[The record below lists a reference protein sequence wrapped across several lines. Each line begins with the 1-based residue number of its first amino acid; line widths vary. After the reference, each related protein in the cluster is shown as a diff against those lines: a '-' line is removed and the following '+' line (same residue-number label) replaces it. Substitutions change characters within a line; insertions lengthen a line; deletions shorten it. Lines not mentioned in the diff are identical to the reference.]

1 MHPIDEMEE
10 IMEEIILIN
19 ITGDD
24 KPGLTSAFTSIL
36 AKYCVEILDIGQA
49 VIHDYLSLGIL
60 IRIPTEHQ
68 SSSVLKDLLYAGHER
83 GIKVSFSPI
92 TAESY
97 ENWVCTPV
105 RPRRIITL
113 LGRGLT
119 AGCVSRVTTALAA
132 YGLNIDVIT
141 RLSGRTSLLTPEA
154 EPRVCVQFT
163 VSGGIDRAEDLRER
177 LFLISSQTGVD
188 ISIQVDDIYRRNR
201 RLVIFDMDST
211 LVKGEV
217 IDELAAVHGVGERV
231 AVITESA
238 MKGEL
243 VFHESL
249 ERRVSLLKGLEET
262 ALLDIA
268 KRLELSEGA
277 DLVLG
282 TLKRLGYKIG
292 IISGGFKFF
301 GDYLK
306 KKLGLDYVHANDLEI
321 RDGRLTGNL
330 AGGVIDGERKAELL
344 KEIAAKEN
352 IPLEQTI
359 AVGDGANDLPMLRI
373 AGMGVAFH
381 AKPIVRANAKKSI
394 STVGLDG
401 LLYLI
406 GIRDRELGV

>member
-1 MHPIDEMEE
+1 
-10 IMEEIILIN
+10 MEEIILIN
-19 ITGDD
+19 ITGKD
-24 KPGLTSAFTSIL
+24 KPGLTSAFTGIL

-49 VIHDYLSLGIL
+49 VIHEYLSLGIL
-60 IRIPTEHQ
+60 IRIPREHQ

-83 GIKVSFSPI
+83 EIAVSFSPVS
-92 TAESY
+92 AESY

-132 YGLNIDVIT
+132 FGLNIDVIT
-141 RLSGRTSLLTPEA
+141 RLSGRTSLLTPETY
-154 EPRVCVQFT
+154 PKMCVQFT
-163 VSGGIDRAEDLRER
+163 VSGGMDKAGDLRER
-177 LFLISSQTGVD
+177 LFLISRQTGID
-188 ISIQVDDIYRRNR
+188 ISIQVDDIYRRSR

-211 LVKGEV
+211 LIKGEV
-217 IDELAAVHGVGERV
+217 IDELAANHGVGDHV
-231 AVITESA
+231 AAITESA
-238 MKGEL
+238 MKGEID
-243 VFHESL
+243 FCESL
-249 ERRVSLLKGLEET
+249 TRRVALLKGLEES
-262 ALLDIA
+262 ALPDIA
-268 KRLELSEGA
+268 RSLQLSEGA
-277 DLVLG
+277 DRVIG

-306 KKLGLDYVHANDLEI
+306 KKLGLDYAHGNELEV

-330 AGGVIDGERKAELL
+330 AGNIIDGDRKAKLL
-344 KEIAAKEN
+344 KEIAAREN

-359 AVGDGANDLPMLRI
+359 AVGDGVNDLPMLRI

-394 STVGLDG
+394 SSVGLDG

-406 GIRDRELGV
+406 GIRDRELRQ

>member
-1 MHPIDEMEE
+1 
-10 IMEEIILIN
+10 MEEIILIN
-19 ITGDD
+19 ITGED
-24 KPGLTSAFTSIL
+24 KPGLTSTFTSIL

-68 SSSVLKDLLYAGHER
+68 SSSVLKDLLYAGHKR
-83 GIKVSFSPI
+83 GITVTFSPVS
-92 TAESY
+92 AESY

-119 AGCVSRVTTALAA
+119 AGCVSRVTTSLAA

-154 EPRVCVQFT
+154 YPKVCVQFT
-163 VSGGIDRAEDLRER
+163 VSGGMDKAEELRER
-177 LFLISSQTGVD
+177 LFLISRQTGID
-188 ISIQVDDIYRRNR
+188 ISIQVDDIYRRSR

-211 LVKGEV
+211 LIKGEV
-217 IDELAAVHGVGERV
+217 INELAAIQGAGERV
-231 AVITESA
+231 AAITDSA
-238 MKGEL
+238 MRGEMD
-243 VFHESL
+243 FHESL
-249 ERRVSLLKGLEET
+249 ARRVSLLKGLD
-262 ALLDIA
+262 ASILPDIA
-268 KRLELSEGA
+268 RSLQLSEGA
-277 DLVLG
+277 DRVLS

-301 GDYLK
+301 GDFLR
-306 KKLGLDYVHANDLEI
+306 KKLGLDYAHANELEI
-321 RDGRLTGNL
+321 RDGKLTGNL
-330 AGGVIDGERKAELL
+330 VGSVIDGNRKAELL
-344 KEIAAKEN
+344 REIAAGEN

-373 AGMGVAFH
+373 AGMGVAFN
-381 AKPIVRANAKKSI
+381 AKPIVRANAKRSI
-394 STVGLDG
+394 SSVGLDG

-406 GIRDRELGV
+406 GIRDRELRQ

>member
-1 MHPIDEMEE
+1 
-10 IMEEIILIN
+10 MEEIILIN
-19 ITGDD
+19 ITGKD
-24 KPGLTSAFTSIL
+24 KPGLTSAFTGIL
-36 AKYCVEILDIGQA
+36 AKYHVEILDIGQA

-60 IRIPTEHQ
+60 IRIPAEHQ
-68 SSSVLKDLLYAGHER
+68 SSSVLKDLLYGGHER
-83 GIKVSFSPI
+83 EITVSFSPVS
-92 TAESY
+92 AESY

-119 AGCVSRVTTALAA
+119 AGCVSRVTTALASF
-132 YGLNIDVIT
+132 GLNIDVIT

-154 EPRVCVQFT
+154 YPKVCVQFT
-163 VSGGIDRAEDLRER
+163 VSGGMDKAVDLRER
-177 LFLISSQTGVD
+177 LFLISSQTGID
-188 ISIQVDDIYRRNR
+188 ISIQVDDIYRRSR

-211 LVKGEV
+211 LIKGEV
-217 IDELAAVHGVGERV
+217 IDELAASFGVGDRV
-231 AVITESA
+231 AAITESA
-238 MKGEL
+238 MKGEID
-243 VFHESL
+243 FYESL
-249 ERRVSLLKGLEET
+249 TRRVALLKGMDASILP
-262 ALLDIA
+262 DIA
-268 KRLELSEGA
+268 RSLQLSEGA
-277 DLVLG
+277 DRVLG

-306 KKLGLDYVHANDLEI
+306 KKLGLDYAHANELEI
-321 RDGRLTGNL
+321 RDGRLTGSL
-330 AGGVIDGERKAELL
+330 AGNIIDGDGKAELL
-344 KEIAAKEN
+344 KEIAAREN

-394 STVGLDG
+394 SSVGLDG

-406 GIRDRELGV
+406 GIRDRELRQ